1 MQDDNNIAIKM
12 DSIGSGAEDSNRHG
26 LSKDGYDYN
35 ISAGSRGDERR
46 LAGDNVLR
54 RQPSGPM
61 SRLEQ
66 SIAGDDSESERGA
79 SPEPIPRGRHE
90 VYVTN
95 ESRSQPRKGILRTT
109 EVTIS

>member
-12 DSIGSGAEDSNRHG
+12 ESLGNSTEDSNRRG
-26 LSKDGYDYN
+26 ISKDGYDYN
-35 ISAGSRGDERR
+35 ISVGSRGDGRK
-46 LAGDNVLR
+46 LAEDNVLR

-66 SIAGDDSESERGA
+66 SIAGDDSESERAA
-79 SPEPIPRGRHE
+79 SPALMPRGRHE

-95 ESRSQPRKGILRTT
+95 ESRNQPRKGILRTT